1 MDRVLISHV
10 IKGGDKKYA
19 ELLQH
24 GIGQEHFDQE
34 FRKQWQFIARTKKQ
48 HGHVPDR
55 TLFKERYPRFRLVKV
70 NPEQVPS
77 YLDYVK
83 KRARYG
89 QLIEVIDSAA
99 KRGIDIDNVDTG
111 IEDLI
116 TQLSN
121 IYMQDK
127 HHIVDVFGK
136 QFSREI
142 LADQRQRA
150 KTNGHGSILTGLTRF
165 DEATKGIHRKDLMTV
180 LGRVGKGK
188 SWLSLLF
195 LKNALAAGNKCLLY
209 PLEMGIEDV
218 MYRLYIL
225 FCSDLCQDPR
235 YDEVPDFIRKLKT
248 VRNTEM
254 MRGHVDIDTFKKFLR
269 IVNSEYEG
277 KLLAADVTKTRFAYT
292 PERVAADIEM
302 YQPDF
307 VVIDYLTLLKK
318 RGGGPSTDWQI
329 IQEMTS
335 TLKTLAM
342 QYDICVQINVQANRQ
357 ASKNNA
363 NIFLP
368 RPEHIAFGD
377 SIAHDSDVIISM
389 NREDN
394 ALYYALVKN
403 RHGREFGKTH
413 VLFNPDQGEL
423 IEMNLDEEAAMLGE
437 EDE

>member
-142 LADQRQRA
+142 LADQ
-150 KTNGHGSILTGLTRF
+150 
-165 DEATKGIHRKDLMTV
+165 DRK
-180 LGRVGKGK
+180 
-188 SWLSLLF
+188 S
-195 LKNALAAGNKCLLY
+195 
-209 PLEMGIEDV
+209 
-218 MYRLYIL
+218 
-225 FCSDLCQDPR
+225 
-235 YDEVPDFIRKLKT
+235 
-248 VRNTEM
+248 
-254 MRGHVDIDTFKKFLR
+254 
-269 IVNSEYEG
+269 
-277 KLLAADVTKTRFAYT
+277 
-292 PERVAADIEM
+292 
-302 YQPDF
+302 
-307 VVIDYLTLLKK
+307 VV
-318 RGGGPSTDWQI
+318 
-329 IQEMTS
+329 
-335 TLKTLAM
+335 
-342 QYDICVQINVQANRQ
+342 
-357 ASKNNA
+357 
-363 NIFLP
+363 
-368 RPEHIAFGD
+368 
-377 SIAHDSDVIISM
+377 
-389 NREDN
+389 
-394 ALYYALVKN
+394 
-403 RHGREFGKTH
+403 
-413 VLFNPDQGEL
+413 
-423 IEMNLDEEAAMLGE
+423 
-437 EDE
+437 